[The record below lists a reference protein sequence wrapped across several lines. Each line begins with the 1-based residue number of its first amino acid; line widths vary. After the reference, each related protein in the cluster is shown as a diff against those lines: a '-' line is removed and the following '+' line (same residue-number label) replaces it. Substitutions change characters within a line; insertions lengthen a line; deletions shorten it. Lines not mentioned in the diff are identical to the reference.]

1 MTVVKDYLDKEL
13 LDYDVT
19 VLGIAPEVE
28 AWPADASTP
37 VPRCAA
43 CAAVRLLRGHL
54 EPVDTGSDGYVGGF
68 MENG

>member
-1 MTVVKDYLDKEL
+1 MTVVKDYLGMEL

-19 VLGIAPEVE
+19 VLGIAPE
-28 AWPADASTP
+28 WRLGLHSSTP

-43 CAAVRLLRGHL
+43 CVAVRLLRRHL